1 MSAIRPNT
9 DQFAALATAAKS
21 DDGPV
26 VMVNLLKFKSGGGA
40 GEYGKYGD
48 EATRMI
54 GETGGRIIYSGRCEQ
69 VLIGD
74 ADESW
79 DAVVLV
85 EYPNRQAFIDMVSRK
100 DYNEAHKHRESGLER
115 TIVYATA
122 PERNITR

>member
-1 MSAIRPNT
+1 
-9 DQFAALATAAKS
+9 
-21 DDGPV
+21 
-26 VMVNLLKFKSGGGA
+26 
-40 GEYGKYGD
+40 
-48 EATRMI
+48 MI

-85 EYPNRQAFIDMVSRK
+85 EYPNRQTFIDMVSRK